1 MRALPAALAALLLAL
16 PPALGQESRP
26 NPKPATADTPAE
38 RPAERP
44 AQTTPD
50 GTPPPVAS
58 GGDADPDDPATD
70 DAPPPDPTGTEAATT
85 DSAPLGAE
93 DEADAPTGDAAPDD
107 GAEVTP
113 PDTET
118 PPEPAGPPAWQAL
131 RESDFDHAACL
142 LTLYGLGVEYHQID
156 PITDDGQRDCGIAR
170 PIAVTQILPGVA
182 IPGEAP
188 MRCQTARQLALWLRD
203 SVRPASRHLPGAPR
217 LTGIEPGS
225 TYQCRQTVG
234 NGGGNMSEHALGN
247 AFDVMALQFGDERLP
262 IQPREGDGDMVEA
275 FQAAIRA
282 SACLYF
288 TTVLGPGSDDA
299 HDDHLHLD
307 IKARSSG
314 YRLCQ

>member
-1 MRALPAALAALLLAL
+1 MRALSAILAALLLAL
-16 PPALGQESRP
+16 SPALGQESRP
-26 NPKPATADTPAE
+26 NPKPATANTAAE

-58 GGDADPDDPATD
+58 GGDAEPDDPATD
-70 DAPPPDPTGTEAATT
+70 DAPPPDPADPPDTPPDGPATANST
-85 DSAPLGAE
+85 PGDETAE
-93 DEADAPTGDAAPDD
+93 GAAPDD
-107 GAEVTP
+107 GAE
-113 PDTET
+113 T
-118 PPEPAGPPAWQAL
+118 PPEPTGPPAWQAL

-142 LTLYGLGVEYHQID
+142 LTLYGLGVEYREID

-170 PIAVTQILPGVA
+170 PIAVTQILPGVT

-188 MRCQTARQLALWLRD
+188 MRCQTARQLALWLHD
-203 SVRPASRHLPGAPR
+203 SVRPALRHLPGAPR

-225 TYQCRQTVG
+225 TYQCRQTIG

-307 IKARSSG
+307 IKARSNG

>member
-1 MRALPAALAALLLAL
+1 MRALPAVLAALLLAL
-16 PPALGQESRP
+16 SPALGQAPRP

-44 AQTTPD
+44 AQATPD
-50 GTPPPVAS
+50 GTPPPVAG
-58 GGDADPDDPATD
+58 GGDADPDDPAMD
-70 DAPPPDPTGTEAATT
+70 DAPPSDPADRPDTPPDDPATANST
-85 DSAPLGAE
+85 PE
-93 DEADAPTGDAAPDD
+93 DETAGDAAPDD
-107 GAEVTP
+107 GAETP
-113 PDTET
+113 P
-118 PPEPAGPPAWQAL
+118 GPPAWQAL

-170 PIAVTQILPGVA
+170 PIAVTQILPGVT